1 MHNEREWGWDRMEMM
16 KPKKFRRESMREE
29 KMSKSIEEIA
39 NAGFYSVL
47 LQMQMWMAM
56 MIYHAWCVS
65 IVKVCNVYL
74 WCGATFTSIGWDHL
88 KANIYKND
96 ANLCTQQ
103 ISELSGCYTAI
114 VGMNAFFYFCFF
126 LVLFSSSLV
135 FMRNYFF
142 SSSIRS
148 SLCFHSFCNS
158 CIAFVCAMR
167 RAALLEFM
175 HHKHTHTYS
184 GVDIIDSL

>member
-1 MHNEREWGWDRMEMM
+1 MEMM

-142 SSSIRS
+142 FLLQFVRVCVSIRFAILAS
-148 SLCFHSFCNS
+148 LSSVLCEEPLCWSLCIIN
-158 CIAFVCAMR
+158 
-167 RAALLEFM
+167 
-175 HHKHTHTYS
+175 THTYS